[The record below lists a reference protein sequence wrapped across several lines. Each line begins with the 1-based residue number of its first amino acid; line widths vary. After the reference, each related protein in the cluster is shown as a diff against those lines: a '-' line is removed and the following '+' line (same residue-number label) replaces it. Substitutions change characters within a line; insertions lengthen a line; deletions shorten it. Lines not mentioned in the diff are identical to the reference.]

1 MSTFHL
7 RPVSHSSH
15 SPSPTVST
23 TSPVD
28 RSPPFNPKPSLPS
41 PDSMARSRRPMSPS
55 SLRDVDLTHAP
66 EGPPRPYPAPP
77 TGHELMA
84 LFPPAPPATLE
95 MKPGSTSGYFRRE
108 ERAFFAQGDKEIVRV
123 RIEMDLPQGSDRKH
137 GQDKGK
143 SREPL
148 ASQNGGHRPH
158 LPQMTSPPQ
167 ASSYPHHNSRQP
179 RGLSIPVPSSSFH
192 ASPRGQH
199 DMPPQ
204 PLPPPHQR
212 NSHTTPYDPAHPNP
226 NREFHPDEL
235 NQDNPDE
242 AWRRPMPYN
251 ERRRAGKHTKRVIV
265 KS

>member
-1 MSTFHL
+1 MS
-7 RPVSHSSH
+7 
-15 SPSPTVST
+15 
-23 TSPVD
+23 
-28 RSPPFNPKPSLPS
+28 
-41 PDSMARSRRPMSPS
+41 RSRRPMSPS
-55 SLRDVDLTHAP
+55 SLRGQLLQLSYMYWPIHISPPDVDLTHGP
-66 EGPPRPYPAPP
+66 EGPVRPYPAPP

-123 RIEMDLPQGSDRKH
+123 RMEMDLPPGSDRKN

-148 ASQNGGHRPH
+148 ANQNGGPRQY

-167 ASSYPHHNSRQP
+167 ASTYPHPNPRQSRGP
-179 RGLSIPVPSSSFH
+179 PIPVPSSFQT
-192 ASPRGQH
+192 SPHSQH
-199 DMPPQ
+199 DLGPPPPPP
-204 PLPPPHQR
+204 PLPPPR
-212 NSHTTPYDPAHPNP
+212 KSHTVSHDSAHSMTNLD
-226 NREFHPDEL
+226 FHAEEM

-242 AWRRPMPYN
+242 AWRRPMPYA

-265 KS
+265 RT